1 MKTILLVLL
10 LAGAVSCPAQ
20 QTAQRIPGV
29 DDIRDAILT
38 ANAHHVEEARRLF
51 TNAIQLRTEKLKDPA
66 LTAAEKSNLYYY
78 RGRVYQYRARVD
90 RYLANTAAGNHATE
104 LSASEDGDAAIAD
117 FGAAI
122 AADPSNAEAYRTRG
136 EAEWDS
142 DGKAIADFTAALKLN
157 TLGPEETAE
166 TYFARGQHYEFDKP
180 IAAIADYGSALS
192 LDPNY
197 AAPYYERGKLYDQ
210 QGHRDLAIA
219 DYSSVLP
226 LVAGAPAEHFGV
238 ADAYYRRG
246 SDELQAGREDLGIA
260 DLTAAI
266 DAPET
271 GWHDPNN
278 NLGFAYDSRA
288 RVEERRGQYTQAIA
302 DYTKSLDLNL
312 LGPDETAQTYKQR
325 GDDYAHLG
333 EDKKADADHAED
345 REIKHDLLCNQ
356 EGFEACSM
364 DQSMEK

>member
-20 QTAQRIPGV
+20 QSAQRILGV

-38 ANAHHVEEARRLF
+38 ANAHHVEEAFRLF
-51 TNAIQLRTEKLKDPA
+51 TNAIQLRNEKLKDPA
-66 LTAAEKSNLYYY
+66 LTAAEKSYLYYY
-78 RGRVYQYRARVD
+78 RGRVYQYRAQVD
-90 RYLANTAAGNHATE
+90 RYLANTAAGSQANE
-104 LSASEDGDAAIAD
+104 ERSNEDGDAAIAD

-142 DGKAIADFTAALKLN
+142 DGKAIEDFTAALNLN

-166 TYFARGQHYEFDKP
+166 TYFARGQHYNFDKP
-180 IAAIADYGSALS
+180 TAAIADYTSALN

-197 AAPYYERGKLYDQ
+197 AAPYYERGKLYDR
-210 QGHRDLAIA
+210 QGQRDLAIA
-219 DYSSVLP
+219 DYSSALP

-246 SDELQAGREDLGIA
+246 NDEQQAGREGLAMA
-260 DLTAAI
+260 DLSAAI
-266 DAPET
+266 AAPES
-271 GWHDPNN
+271 GWHDPND
-278 NLGFAYDSRA
+278 NLGYAYDSRA
-288 RVEERRGQYTQAIA
+288 KVEEHKGQYKQAIA
-302 DYTKSLDLNL
+302 DYAKILDLNL
-312 LGPDETAQTYKQR
+312 LGPDETAQTYKER

-333 EDKKADADHAED
+333 EDKMADSDHAQYKG
-345 REIKHDLLCNQ
+345 IKLDLLCNQ
-356 EGFEACSM
+356 EGYEACSM
-364 DQSMEK
+364 DQ

>member
-1 MKTILLVLL
+1 MKAILLVLF

-20 QTAQRIPGV
+20 QSAPRLPGV

-38 ANAHHVEEARRLF
+38 ANAHHVEEAFRLF
-51 TNAIQLRTEKLKDPA
+51 TNAIQLRTEGLKDPV
-66 LTAAEKSNLYYY
+66 LTAAEKSYLYYY
-78 RGRVYQYRARVD
+78 RGRVYQYRAQVGK
-90 RYLANTAAGNHATE
+90 YLANTAAGNHTTE
-104 LSASEDGDAAIAD
+104 LRAFEDDDAAIAD

-157 TLGPEETAE
+157 TLGPEEAAE
-166 TYFARGQHYEFDKP
+166 TYFARGQHYNFDKP
-180 IAAIADYGSALS
+180 IAAIADYTSALS
-192 LDPNY
+192 LDPTY
-197 AAPYYERGKLYDQ
+197 AAPYYERGKLYDK

-238 ADAYYRRG
+238 ADVYYRRG
-246 SDELQAGREDLGIA
+246 DDELQAAREDLAIA
-260 DLTAAI
+260 DLSAAI
-266 DAPET
+266 AAPAS
-271 GWHDPNN
+271 GWHDPND
-278 NLGFAYDSRA
+278 NLGYAYDSRA
-288 RVEERRGQYTQAIA
+288 KAEERTGQYTQAIA
-302 DYTKSLDLNL
+302 DYTKILDLNL
-312 LGPDETAQTYKQR
+312 LGPDETAQTYKER

-333 EDKKADADHAED
+333 QDKKADSDHAQD
-345 REIKHDLLCNQ
+345 RAIRLDLLCNQ

-364 DQSMEK
+364 DQ